1 MCMLAYSLSFSPL
14 RDSFNSLFPFEICI
28 DGDSLSH
35 SWGSAEQML
44 PCPLRATCAWEVAT
58 RAPLVAALE
67 EWTGCAPGSPSTPF
81 RFRCHL
87 TLASPHPEQGFARK
101 QSAGAWF
108 QPRSK
113 LFSTDLASFLQTSF
127 LPCVFVSFLSA
138 PTWPWY
144 HGLQSQTKQHTGGL
158 HNQHV
163 VEEAVTALNTQRL
176 CCKDI
181 NISFVLNNGNKVTR
195 FQSKETCQE

>member
-1 MCMLAYSLSFSPL
+1 MHRWRLSLPLLGFS
-14 RDSFNSLFPFEICI
+14 
-28 DGDSLSH
+28 
-35 SWGSAEQML
+35 
-44 PCPLRATCAWEVAT
+44 RAD
-58 RAPLVAALE
+58 APLSSESHLCLGGCHMHSPCCCILLE
-67 EWTGCAPGSPSTPF
+67 EWTGCAPGSPSIPF